1 MTTTT
6 TQDQLFQDFSKEED
20 PLGSIRINKIIQESK
35 FLGPEAKLILE
46 KKDPTKEELEL
57 ENLRRENKKLIAS
70 KKLPETERQRITK
83 ERKLNTEKIKLL
95 EQKVLIKQVT
105 EPIKVTDDINREA
118 IIDRIKKMAALN
130 NVTLEAKWEQKSTEQ
145 LNKTLQELREKGL
158 STLKYPAMMF
168 TNLTIGLSGAV
179 EKMDDTTIKNTGIS
193 LKGFHANMQASHD
206 ELQDAYMEI
215 CMDNAEFVKKFFK
228 PAMRVIAIT
237 GAAATGAAISNIGGA
252 DRKNFQL
259 PQPSQLPTQPLILST
274 LSVEKK

>member
-1 MTTTT
+1 MLARKDEIKIGQTFVLRDDGRT
-6 TQDQLFQDFSKEED
+6 LANGSK
-20 PLGSIRINKIIQESK
+20 I
-35 FLGPEAKLILE
+35 PEARLILE
-46 KKDPTKEELEL
+46 KKELTKEELEL
-57 ENLRRENKKLIAS
+57 EILRRENKKLIAS
-70 KKLPETERQRITK
+70 KSLPETERQRITK
-83 ERKLNTEKIKLL
+83 ERKLGVEKIKLL
-95 EQKVLIKQVT
+95 EQKILIKKET
-105 EPIKVTDDINREA
+105 EPIKITDDINREA
-118 IIDRIKKMAALN
+118 IIDRIRKMAVLN

-145 LNKTLQELREKGL
+145 LNETLKGLREKGI

-237 GAAATGAAISNIGGA
+237 GAAATGAAISNIGNRTGA
-252 DRKNFQL
+252 KNFQL
-259 PQPSQLPTQPLILST
+259 PQPSQLPTQPLISST